1 MTTLRATAGRP
12 PTDHTAS
19 GVLRLL
25 LTLCG
30 LTALLLTAATLVAAP
45 ARAAD
50 APAASRPPTQAAHL
64 ADRLRENPVHIT
76 DQLPRA
82 VPRSMAP
89 DFARLAERTGVPTYV
104 LVLPGQGGSVEDLLG
119 AVHDRLGRD
128 GLFVLLD
135 ESGVRKAAA
144 YGVRAP
150 AEAARTTTVFELPY
164 DAGPLR
170 SFERFVDVVAQGTEK
185 AEARADAARE
195 SFREGNEPEEMYIGP
210 ADRRNQSFVT
220 GIALTGVPLT
230 ILLLAPCVRRARR
243 RFPRA
248 TPLRPAKGRTAK
260 GRTAKGRTAKGV
272 AATGVAATGR
282 PTSPRTAAGRSVLRR
297 LLIPGLAL
305 ATAAAIAVTAPL
317 VFDQTKRG
325 AAPLPGH
332 EEMTA
337 RVERV
342 AEGLAQDPVYV
353 DPESPR
359 VLDEAQLSRLHD
371 RIERFGR
378 SEGGGPVYVTVVPHL
393 PEDESAGDEELFAAA
408 VRSQLS
414 KADGVGEADGVYV
427 VADPL
432 DGYIDVFNH
441 GLRLDSLRL
450 LFDVPE
456 FISYGDDRSHEA
468 DDHLLGERL
477 DALMTYLDESPR
489 TDEPASSGEPARP
502 VSPEAENSLP
512 PLYATDF
519 WPGLFVGAVA
529 ALLLLGLVA
538 GVLGIVAAVL
548 RRRTPPVLRTQALKL
563 AAPAK
568 PSEAYLRRTAGTELS
583 AAADAL
589 AETDGAGWQDFA
601 LAWERFDAA
610 MFLVDG
616 DIEGLS
622 SPGGP
627 RTDPATLLAVI
638 ILARGARN
646 ALDGDTN
653 DRCCAVNPLHGP
665 SAGRRHVRVPA
676 QGNRRRRLSLCPLC
690 LDAATAAPHEL
701 PERRLTLPGPAGARV
716 PYDEMEDSPLSA
728 LRDGINRLADKVR
741 ETSPAR

>member
-1 MTTLRATAGRP
+1 MSTLTTDERP
-12 PTDHTAS
+12 PATGAEV

-30 LTALLLTAATLVAAP
+30 LTALLFTSATLVPAP

-50 APAASRPPTQAAHL
+50 APAANRPPAQAAYL

-76 DQLPRA
+76 DQLPRE

-104 LVLPGQGGSVEDLLG
+104 LVLPHQGGSDEDLLG

-135 ESGVRKAAA
+135 ESGVSQAAA
-144 YGVRAP
+144 YGVSAP
-150 AEAARTTTVFELPY
+150 AEAARTTTAFELPY

-170 SFERFVDVVAQGTEK
+170 SFELFVEVVAQGTGR

-195 SFREGNEPEEMYIGP
+195 KYRDGNEPEDMYIGP
-210 ADRRNQSFVT
+210 SDRRNQSFVT

-230 ILLLAPCVRRARR
+230 ILLVAWYVRRARR

-248 TPLRPAKGRTAK
+248 ATPRRTAGRTTPSAT
-260 GRTAKGRTAKGV
+260 RRHPA
-272 AATGVAATGR
+272 AATR
-282 PTSPRTAAGRSVLRR
+282 PMWRR
-297 LLIPGLAL
+297 LLAPGLAL
-305 ATAAAIAVTAPL
+305 ATAAAIALTAPL

-325 AAPLPGH
+325 PAPLPTSGD
-332 EEMTA
+332 MTA
-337 RVERV
+337 RVERI
-342 AEGLAQDPVYV
+342 AKGLAQDPVYV

-359 VLDEAQLSRLHD
+359 VLDEARLTRLHD

-408 VRSQLS
+408 VRAQLS
-414 KADGVGEADGVYV
+414 KADGFGEANGVYV

-441 GLRLDSLRL
+441 GLRLESLRL
-450 LFDVPE
+450 LFDLPE
-456 FISYGDDRSHEA
+456 SISYGDDRADEA

-477 DALMTYLDESPR
+477 DALMTYLDKSPR
-489 TDEPASSGEPARP
+489 TEEPTTTGEPARAL
-502 VSPEAENSLP
+502 SPEAENSLP
-512 PLYATDF
+512 PLFATDF
-519 WPGLFVGAVA
+519 WPGLFVGVVA

-563 AAPAK
+563 AAPSK

-583 AAADAL
+583 AAADTL
-589 AETDGAGWQDFA
+589 AETNDAGWQALA

-616 DIEGLS
+616 DIEGLG

-627 RTDPATLLAVI
+627 HTDPATLLAVI
-638 ILARGARN
+638 VLARASRK

-665 SAGRRHVRVPA
+665 AAGRRHVRVSA
-676 QGNRRRRLSLCPLC
+676 QGNRRRMLSLCPLC

-701 PERRLTLPGPAGARV
+701 RERKLTLPGPAGTRV
-716 PYDEMEDSPLSA
+716 PYDEAEGIPLSA
-728 LRDGINRLADKVR
+728 LRDGINHLADKVR
-741 ETSPAR
+741 ENAPAE

>member
-1 MTTLRATAGRP
+1 MLTTLRATAGRP

-25 LTLCG
+25 LSLCG

-76 DQLPRA
+76 DQLPRT

-104 LVLPGQGGSVEDLLG
+104 LVLPGQGGSGEDLLG

-150 AEAARTTTVFELPY
+150 VEAARTTTVFELPY

-170 SFERFVDVVAQGTEK
+170 SFGRFVDVVAQGTEK

-195 SFREGNEPEEMYIGP
+195 RFREGNEPEEMYIGP
-210 ADRRNQSFVT
+210 ADRKNQSFVT

-260 GRTAKGRTAKGV
+260 SRTAKGV
-272 AATGVAATGR
+272 AATGR
-282 PTSPRTAAGRSVLRR
+282 PTTPRAAASRSVLRR
-297 LLIPGLAL
+297 LLTPGLAL

-332 EEMTA
+332 EDMTA

-342 AEGLAQDPVYV
+342 AEGLAQDPIYV

-359 VLDEAQLSRLHD
+359 ALDEAQLSRLHD

-408 VRSQLS
+408 VRSRLS
-414 KADGVGEADGVYV
+414 KAGGVGEADGVYV

-489 TDEPASSGEPARP
+489 TDEPTSSGEPARP
-502 VSPEAENSLP
+502 LSPEAENSLP

-548 RRRTPPVLRTQALKL
+548 RRRTPPVLRTQASKL
-563 AAPAK
+563 AAPSK

-589 AETDGAGWQDFA
+589 AGTDDAGWQALA

-676 QGNRRRRLSLCPLC
+676 QGNRRRTLSLCPLC
-690 LDAATAAPHEL
+690 LEAATTAPHEL

-716 PYDEMEDSPLSA
+716 PYDEMEGSPLSA
-728 LRDGINRLADKVR
+728 LRDGINRLADKAR